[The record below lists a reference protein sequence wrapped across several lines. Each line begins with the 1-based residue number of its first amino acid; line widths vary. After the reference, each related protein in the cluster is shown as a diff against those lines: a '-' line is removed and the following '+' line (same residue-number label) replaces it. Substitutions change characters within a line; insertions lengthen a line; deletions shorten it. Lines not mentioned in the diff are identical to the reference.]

1 MIRHPPRTTLTDTL
15 LPYTTLFRSV
25 QPDLLVCRC
34 EHPLP
39 DGERSKIA
47 LFCNVPKEAVI
58 PALDAASIYAVPLQY
73 HAEGIDREVLTAFGI
88 APGSAPDLSRWT
100 ELVERLESPE
110 GAVTLGIVGKY
121 VGLQADHNRSKKDPL
136 HDGAPQR

>member
-39 DGERSKIA
+39 DGERAKIA

-58 PALDAASIYAVPLQY
+58 TALDAASIYAVPLQY
-73 HAEGIDREVLTAFGI
+73 HAEGIDREVLKEFGI

-100 ELVERLESPE
+100 EIVERRESPRSE
-110 GAVTLGIVGKY
+110 ARGRGKER
-121 VGLQADHNRSKKDPL
+121 VSTGRSRWST
-136 HDGAPQR
+136 Q